1 MKNAIILLVQ
11 LLAGLAALLGSGG
24 TRAILAENLLLKQ
37 QLLVLQRSRRRAPN
51 LGTADRLLFGFCSR
65 FLSPRRLI
73 RSAIILRPA
82 TLLRLHRAFKQFKY
96 RLLYS
101 SSPKKKPGPKG
112 PSGELIRA
120 ICELKR
126 RNPRFGC
133 PKIAQHLAKTFGIE
147 IDKDVVRRVLAAH
160 YRPERRDNGPSWLTL
175 LGHTKDSLWSLDLFR
190 TESIL
195 LRSHWVLVVMDQFT
209 RRIVGFGVQA
219 MSVDGMALCRMFN
232 QAICG
237 EDLPVRLSFDHD
249 PLFQFQRWQANLRIL
264 GIEAVQ
270 TVPLVPCSHPFV
282 ERLIGSLRREYLDHL
297 FYWNAGDLERKLE
310 LFRSYFNATRAHQGL
325 GGDTPKEKAGGSAAP
340 MATLTHYRW
349 QSHCH
354 GLVHLPIAA

>member
-1 MKNAIILLVQ
+1 MKNAVVLLVH
-11 LLAGLAALLGSGG
+11 LLAGLSLLLGTGG
-24 TRAILAENLLLKQ
+24 TRAVLAENILLKQ

-51 LGTADRLLFGFCSR
+51 LRPADRFLFGFCSQ

-73 RSAIILRPA
+73 RTAIILKPA
-82 TLLRLHRAFKQFKY
+82 TLLRFHRGFKDFKY
-96 RLLYS
+96 RFLYS
-101 SSPKKKPGPKG
+101 SSPKKTPGPKG
-112 PSGELIRA
+112 PSPELIRA

-133 PKIAQHLAKTFGIE
+133 PKIAQHLAKTFGLDL
-147 IDKDVVRRVLAAH
+147 DKDVVRRVLATH
-160 YRPERRDNGPSWLTL
+160 YRPDRRDHGPSWLTL

-237 EDLPVRLSFDHD
+237 EDPPVRLSFDHD

-264 GIEAVQ
+264 GVEAVQ
-270 TVPLVPCSHPFV
+270 TVPLVPCSQDYASYCTSLV
-282 ERLIGSLRREYLDHL
+282 GSAWNSAAWDLRRS
-297 FYWNAGDLERKLE
+297 FRPCSLE
-310 LFRSYFNATRAHQGL
+310 
-325 GGDTPKEKAGGSAAP
+325 GGFGPGGS
-340 MATLTHYRW
+340 
-349 QSHCH
+349 
-354 GLVHLPIAA
+354 

>member
-1 MKNAIILLVQ
+1 MKNAIVLLVNLLARLAILL
-11 LLAGLAALLGSGG
+11 GTGG
-24 TRAILAENLLLKQ
+24 TRAVLAENILLRQ
-37 QLLVLQRSRRRAPN
+37 QLLVLRRSRRRAPN
-51 LGTADRLLFGFCSR
+51 LRPADRFLFGFCSQ
-65 FLSPRRLI
+65 FLCPRRLI
-73 RSAIILRPA
+73 RTAIILQPA
-82 TLLRLHRAFKQFKY
+82 TLLRFHRGLKDFKY
-96 RLLYS
+96 RFLYS
-101 SSPKKKPGPKG
+101 SSPKTKPGPKG
-112 PSGELIRA
+112 SSPELIRA
-120 ICELKR
+120 ICELKQ

-160 YRPERRDNGPSWLTL
+160 YRPERRDNGPSRLTL
-175 LGHTKDSLWSLDLFR
+175 LGHTKDSLWSVDLFR

-209 RRIVGFGVQA
+209 RRIVGFRVQA
-219 MSVDGMALCRMFN
+219 VSLDGMALCRMFN

-237 EDLPVRLSFDHD
+237 ADLPVRLSFDHD
-249 PLFQFQRWQANLRIL
+249 PLFQFQRWQANLWIL
-264 GIEAVQ
+264 GVEAVQ

-325 GGDTPKEKAGGSAAP
+325 GGDTPEEKAGGPAAP
-340 MATLTHYRW
+340 MARLTHYRW